1 MKEPSK
7 DAPQRVE
14 PGPVSDRLRPCPG
27 SPNCVCS
34 EYPDDDHSIEPL
46 TIAGSPDEA
55 WDRLLRILDEQPRTT
70 IITRSNEYLLAH
82 VRTRVFRFLDELEFR
97 LDRPGRMIHVRSASR
112 IGYSDLGTNRKRVE
126 AIRKRFL
133 EE

>member
-1 MKEPSK
+1 MKESS
-7 DAPQRVE
+7 QQVE
-14 PGPVSDRLRPCPG
+14 PGTVSGRLRRCPA

-34 EYPDDDHSIEPL
+34 EYLEDDHSIEPL
-46 TIAGSPDEA
+46 AITEFPTEA

-70 IITRSNEYLLAH
+70 IISRSDEYLLAH
-82 VRTRVFRFLDELEFR
+82 VRTRFFRFLDELEFR
-97 LDRPGRMIHVRSASR
+97 LDGPGRKIHVRSASR